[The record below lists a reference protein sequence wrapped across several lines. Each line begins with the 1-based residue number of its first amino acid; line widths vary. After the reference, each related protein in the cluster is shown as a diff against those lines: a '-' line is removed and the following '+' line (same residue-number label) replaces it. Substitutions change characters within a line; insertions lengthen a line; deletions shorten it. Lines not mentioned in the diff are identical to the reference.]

1 MVAPVFRFRNISPP
15 FLPFLMEFLQKTRNL
30 RLHFLRIFYI
40 LVFCEV

>member
-15 FLPFLMEFLQKTRNL
+15 FSPFLADFLSKMRNL
-30 RLHFLRIFYI
+30 YLHSINIFYI